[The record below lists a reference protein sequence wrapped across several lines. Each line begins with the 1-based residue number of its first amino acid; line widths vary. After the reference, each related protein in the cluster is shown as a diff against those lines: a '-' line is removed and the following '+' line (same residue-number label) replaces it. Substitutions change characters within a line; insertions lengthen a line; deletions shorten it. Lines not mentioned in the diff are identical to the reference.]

1 VNAIATK
8 RKELGMTQEQA
19 AYLLGTKQSNISAYE
34 RGVIEP
40 GSAIEQR
47 LSALLGLEKDTAYR
61 NHHPTLSSLTKE
73 LRDFLAQDARTF
85 RLGHMRSDQELG
97 LDVDILRHV
106 IEMNDRFN
114 DLELVSD
121 QQFFLSEPGST
132 FNSEVDALVAGMVVE
147 WTRKTSLERIP
158 AWVSA
163 RRRSHVQAWFVGM
176 DGRTPLLQRRALT
189 HGIPALRARAIFIN
203 RREFESL

>member
-1 VNAIATK
+1 
-8 RKELGMTQEQA
+8 MTQEQA

-40 GSAIEQR
+40 GSAVEQR
-47 LSALLGLEKDTAYR
+47 LAALLGLDQDSAYR
-61 NHHPTLSSLTKE
+61 NNHATLSSLTKE

-85 RLGHMRSDQELG
+85 RLGHIRSDQELA

-114 DLELVSD
+114 DLELASD

-132 FNSEVDALVAGMVVE
+132 FNSEVDALIAGMAVE
-147 WTRKTSLERIP
+147 WTRRASLDRVP
-158 AWVSA
+158 AWVGT

-176 DGRTPLLQRRALT
+176 DSRTLLLQQRALAN
-189 HGIPALRARAIFIN
+189 GIPALRARGIFVN
-203 RREFESL
+203 RRELESL

>member
-1 VNAIATK
+1 VNPIASK

-47 LSALLGLEKDTAYR
+47 LSALLGLEKVTAYR

-73 LRDFLAQDARTF
+73 LRDFLAHDARTF
-85 RLGHMRSDQELG
+85 RLGHIRSKEELS

-132 FNSEVDALVAGMVVE
+132 FNSEVDVLIAGMVVE
-147 WTRKTSLERIP
+147 WTRKTSLERVP

-189 HGIPALRARAIFIN
+189 QGIPALRARAIFIN
-203 RREFESL
+203 RQEFESL